1 VLRVTQSLFDADPD
15 QDAARIAVSLAA
27 AAQPGHRDELRADD
41 GALREPWRQFFRHLG
56 REGFAD
62 LPRRR
67 ATIDRQIREDGI
79 SYNVYSEDGLRERPW
94 SLDLLPCLISADDWA
109 QLEAGLAQRAALM
122 SAIMRDV
129 YGAQRLLADNLL
141 PPALVHGHP
150 GYLRPLAGHVPPGGR
165 FLHIQAFDIARA
177 ADGQWWVVG
186 NRTQSPSGMG
196 YALQNR
202 LIVSRLFPEAFRWM
216 KVQRLAASYRCLLDS
231 LQRCSPCPPGEAVRL
246 VLLTPGPYN
255 ETYFEHAYLARYL
268 GIPLVEGSDLTV
280 RDDRTYLK
288 ALHGLLPVHGILRR
302 LDDDYC
308 DPLELRGDST
318 LGVPGLLQSIR
329 AGKVL
334 VANALGSSF
343 LESPAINGFL
353 PAIAQRE
360 LGEQLRLPSLASW
373 WCGEQAAFRQVAAD
387 LADKVVKATYPPSP
401 SRPAFEPL
409 IGAAMSTEEL
419 RVLRARLEADPD
431 AYTVQSYLP
440 LPQAPTWHHGALLPR
455 ASMVRVFA
463 ISDGEGGWHIM
474 PGGLTRI
481 AQREQRV
488 VSMQRGGASQ
498 DTWVQTAGPVN
509 TFSMLPTPL
518 KPAELATR
526 RRIVS
531 SRAAENLFWMG
542 RYAER
547 TDQSVR
553 LARSA
558 LTLLGD
564 DARAPSPVLSALALL
579 CEEQG
584 LVPPGVPTPAQSL
597 PVFERTLISGLADV
611 GELPSVAFNLEALVQ
626 AASHIRDR
634 LSADHWRLIAGASQR
649 FRADCAPAAD
659 GRSFSSDEAVAALS
673 HLSIQLSAITGAQV
687 DHMTRDDGWR
697 LLTIG
702 RQLERLG
709 TLSRALQVMFDT
721 GAAGR
726 DNGFDLVLQ
735 LFDSTITYR
744 ALYQRRLE
752 PVPLIDLLVQ
762 EQANP
767 RSLRGVARR
776 LGEQLERLGAPG
788 GRELAQHLP
797 SQQDWPTLEALF
809 RAAEHDPAAALLE
822 FCGRLVQ
829 GTRALSDAIGARY
842 FSHASA
848 HYRTV
853 TA

>member
-1 VLRVTQSLFDADPD
+1 MTQSLFDSDPE
-15 QDAARIAVSLAA
+15 QDTARFVASLAA
-27 AAQPGHRDELRADD
+27 PAQPGHHDELRAD
-41 GALREPWRQFFRHLG
+41 GSLRPAWREFFRHLG
-56 REGFAD
+56 PGGYGD

-67 ATIDRQIREDGI
+67 ATIERQVRDDGI
-79 SYNVYSEDGLRERPW
+79 TYNVYSEDGLRERPW
-94 SLDLLPCLISADDWA
+94 SLDLLPFLISADEWSE
-109 QLEAGLAQRAALM
+109 LEAGVAQRAELM

-129 YGAQRLLADNLL
+129 YGPQQLLAANLL
-141 PPALVHGHP
+141 PPALVYGHP
-150 GYLRPLAGHVPPGGR
+150 GYLRPLVGHRPPGDTY
-165 FLHIQAFDIARA
+165 LHILAFDVARA

-186 NRTQSPSGMG
+186 NRTQSPSGLG

-202 LIVSRLFPEAFRWM
+202 LIVSRLFPEAFRRM
-216 KVQRLAASYRCLLDS
+216 KVQRLAASFRCLLDT
-231 LQRCSPCPPGEAVRL
+231 LQRCSPCDSGESARL

-302 LDDDYC
+302 LDDDFC
-308 DPLELRGDST
+308 DPLELRQDST

-334 VANALGSSF
+334 VANALGSGF
-343 LESPAINGFL
+343 LETPALNGFL
-353 PAIAQRE
+353 PAIARRE
-360 LGEQLRLPSLASW
+360 LGEELRLPSLASW
-373 WCGEQAAFRQVAAD
+373 WCGERAAFDQVADD
-387 LADKVVKATYPPSP
+387 LSDKVIKATFPPSEP
-401 SRPAFEPL
+401 RPAFEPM
-409 IGAAMSTEEL
+409 IGAALGTSQL
-419 RVLRARLEADPD
+419 RDVRRRIETDPD
-431 AYTVQSYLP
+431 AYTVQAYLP
-440 LPQAPTWHHGALLPR
+440 LPQAPTWHDGSLVPR
-455 ASMVRVFA
+455 AAMVRVFA
-463 ISDGEGGWHIM
+463 ISDGGGGWHVM

-488 VSMQRGGASQ
+488 VSMQRGGSSQ
-498 DTWVQTAGPVN
+498 DTWVQTAGPVS

-518 KPAELATR
+518 RPEELAGR
-526 RRIVS
+526 QRIVS

-547 TDQSVR
+547 ADTSVR

-564 DARAPSPVLSALALL
+564 DARAPSPVLGALATM

-584 LVPPGVPTPAQSL
+584 LVPHDVPSPAQSVT
-597 PVFERTLISGLADV
+597 VFERTLIAGLADAQ
-611 GELPSVAFNLEALVQ
+611 EQPSVAYTLEALVRS
-626 AASHIRDR
+626 AGHIRDR
-634 LSADHWRLIAGASQR
+634 LSADHWRLIASTSQR
-649 FRADCAPAAD
+649 FRADCATAAAD
-659 GRSFSSDEAVAALS
+659 QVFSSDEAVAALG
-673 HLSIQLSAITGAQV
+673 HLAVQISAITGAQV

-709 TLSRALQVMFDT
+709 TLARALQVLFST
-721 GAAGR
+721 GAATR
-726 DNGFDLVLQ
+726 DDGFDLILQ

-752 PVPLIDLLVQ
+752 ATPLIDLLVQ

-776 LGEQLERLGAPG
+776 LGEQIERLGAPG
-788 GRELAQHLP
+788 AHELLRFLP
-797 SQQDWPTLEALF
+797 APQEWPNLESLCRLDGAG
-809 RAAEHDPAAALLE
+809 DNAALLH
-822 FCGRLVQ
+822 FCERLVD
-829 GTRALSDAIGARY
+829 GSRKLSDAIGARY

-848 HYRTV
+848 EFRTV
-853 TA
+853 HA

>member
-1 VLRVTQSLFDADPD
+1 MACASV
-15 QDAARIAVSLAA
+15 
-27 AAQPGHRDELRADD
+27 PGR
-41 GALREPWRQFFRHLG
+41 WTC
-56 REGFAD
+56 
-62 LPRRR
+62 LPF
-67 ATIDRQIREDGI
+67 
-79 SYNVYSEDGLRERPW
+79 
-94 SLDLLPCLISADDWA
+94 LISADEWSE
-109 QLEAGLAQRAALM
+109 LEAGLAQRAELM

-129 YGAQRLLADNLL
+129 YGPQRLLAANLL
-141 PPALVHGHP
+141 PPALVYGHP
-150 GYLRPLAGHVPPGGR
+150 GYLRPLVGHRPAGDT
-165 FLHIQAFDIARA
+165 FLHILAFDVARA

-186 NRTQSPSGMG
+186 NRTQSPSGLG

-202 LIVSRLFPEAFRWM
+202 LIVSRLFPEAFRRM
-216 KVQRLAASYRCLLDS
+216 KVQRLAASYRCLLDT
-231 LQRCSPCPPGEAVRL
+231 LQRCSPCGSGESARL

-302 LDDDYC
+302 LDDDFC
-308 DPLELRGDST
+308 DPLELRQDST

-334 VANALGSSF
+334 VANALGSGF
-343 LESPAINGFL
+343 MESPALNGFL
-353 PAIAQRE
+353 PAIARRE
-360 LGEQLRLPSLASW
+360 LGEELRLPSLASW
-373 WCGEQAAFRQVAAD
+373 WCGERAAFEQVADD
-387 LADKVVKATYPPSP
+387 LSDKVIKATFPPSQP
-401 SRPAFEPL
+401 RPAFEPM
-409 IGAAMSTEEL
+409 IGAAMDASQL
-419 RVLRARLEADPD
+419 RDVRRRIETDPD
-431 AYTVQSYLP
+431 AYTVQAYLP
-440 LPQAPTWHHGALLPR
+440 LPQAPTWHDGSLVPR
-455 ASMVRVFA
+455 AAMVRVFV
-463 ISDGEGGWHIM
+463 INDGSGGWHVM

-498 DTWVQTAGPVN
+498 DTWVQTAGPVD

-518 KPAELATR
+518 RPEELVGR

-547 TDQSVR
+547 TDTSVR

-564 DARAPSPVLSALALL
+564 DARAPSPVLGALATM

-584 LVPPGVPTPAQSL
+584 LVPQDVPSPAQSVN
-597 PVFERTLISGLADV
+597 VFERTLIAGLADA
-611 GELPSVAFNLEALVQ
+611 EERPSVAFTLEALVRS
-626 AASHIRDR
+626 AGHIRDR
-634 LSADHWRLIAGASQR
+634 LSADHWRLISATSQR
-649 FRADCAPAAD
+649 FRSDCAAAGAD
-659 GRSFSSDEAVAALS
+659 RVFSSDEAVAALG
-673 HLSIQLSAITGAQV
+673 HLAVQVSAITGAQV

-709 TLSRALQVMFDT
+709 TLARALQVLFST
-721 GAAGR
+721 GAAAR
-726 DNGFDLVLQ
+726 DDGFDLILQ

-752 PVPLIDLLVQ
+752 AAPLIDLLVQ

-776 LGEQLERLGAPG
+776 LGEQIERLGAPG
-788 GRELAQHLP
+788 AHELLLHLPAQH
-797 SQQDWPTLEALF
+797 DWPNLESLC
-809 RAAEHDPAAALLE
+809 RTDGTGQNAALLL
-822 FCGRLVQ
+822 FCERLVD
-829 GTRALSDAIGARY
+829 GSRALSDAIGARY

-848 HYRTV
+848 EFRTV
-853 TA
+853 HA

>member
-1 VLRVTQSLFDADPD
+1 VTQSLFDSDPE
-15 QDAARIAVSLAA
+15 QDTARLVASLAA
-27 AAQPGHRDELRADD
+27 PAQPGHRDELRAD
-41 GALREPWRQFFRHLG
+41 GALRPAWRAFFRHLG
-56 REGFAD
+56 PGGYGD

-67 ATIDRQIREDGI
+67 ATIERQVRDDGI
-79 SYNVYSEDGLRERPW
+79 TYNVYSDDGLRERPW
-94 SLDLLPCLISADDWA
+94 SLDLLPFLITAEEWSE
-109 QLEAGLAQRAALM
+109 LEAGLAQRAELM
-122 SAIMRDV
+122 SVIMRDV
-129 YGAQRLLADNLL
+129 YGPQRLLAANLL
-141 PPALVHGHP
+141 PPALVYGHP
-150 GYLRPLAGHVPPGGR
+150 GYLRPLVGHRPAGDTH
-165 FLHIQAFDIARA
+165 LHILAFDVARA
-177 ADGQWWVVG
+177 EDGQWWVVG
-186 NRTQSPSGMG
+186 NRTQSPSGLG

-202 LIVSRLFPEAFRWM
+202 LIVSRLFPEAFRRM
-216 KVQRLAASYRCLLDS
+216 KVQRLAASFRCLLDT
-231 LQRCSPCPPGEAVRL
+231 LQRCSPCDSGESARL

-302 LDDDYC
+302 LDDDFC
-308 DPLELRGDST
+308 DPLELRQDST

-334 VANALGSSF
+334 VANALGSGF
-343 LESPAINGFL
+343 MESPALNGFL
-353 PAIAQRE
+353 PAIARRE
-360 LGEQLRLPSLASW
+360 LGAELRLPSLASW
-373 WCGEQAAFRQVAAD
+373 WCGERAAFEQVAD
-387 LADKVVKATYPPSP
+387 ELSDKVIKATFPPSQA
-401 SRPAFEPL
+401 RPALEPM
-409 IGAAMSTEEL
+409 IGAAMGASQL
-419 RVLRARLEADPD
+419 RDARRRIEVDPD
-431 AYTVQSYLP
+431 AYTVQAYLP
-440 LPQAPTWHHGALLPR
+440 LPQAPTWHDGSLVPR
-455 ASMVRVFA
+455 AAMVRVFV
-463 ISDGEGGWHIM
+463 INDGSGGWHVM

-498 DTWVQTAGPVN
+498 DTWVQTAGPVD

-518 KPAELATR
+518 RPEELVGR

-547 TDQSVR
+547 SDTSVR

-564 DARAPSPVLSALALL
+564 DARAPSPVLGALATR

-584 LVPPGVPTPAQSL
+584 LVPHDVPSPSQSVT
-597 PVFERTLISGLADV
+597 VFERTLIAGLADV
-611 GELPSVAFNLEALVQ
+611 EERPSVAFTLEALVRS
-626 AASHIRDR
+626 AGHIRDR
-634 LSADHWRLIAGASQR
+634 LSADHWRLIAATSQR
-649 FRADCAPAAD
+649 FRSDCAGAAAD
-659 GRSFSSDEAVAALS
+659 QVFSSDEAVAALG
-673 HLSIQLSAITGAQV
+673 HLAVQISAITGAQV

-709 TLSRALQVMFDT
+709 TLARALQVLFST
-721 GAAGR
+721 GAAAR
-726 DNGFDLVLQ
+726 DDGFDLILQ

-752 PVPLIDLLVQ
+752 AAPLIDLLVL

-776 LGEQLERLGAPG
+776 LGEQIERLSAPG
-788 GRELAQHLP
+788 SHELLHYLP
-797 SQQDWPTLEALF
+797 APHDWPNLDSFCRLDGAG
-809 RAAEHDPAAALLE
+809 DNAALLL
-822 FCGRLVQ
+822 FCERLVV
-829 GTRALSDAIGARY
+829 GSRELSDAIGARY

-848 HYRTV
+848 EFRTV
-853 TA
+853 HA